1 MTAAGASA
9 APSLPDRRGQVFEN
23 PVTGERAVVLSDPR
37 VQAQGVLVSHLFVK
51 PGGRVSVKHRHPN
64 LTERFR
70 VLHGEV
76 GFLVGDEE
84 RVLGPGELA
93 EVPPETLHDWWQVG
107 AEEAQVLVEVEPGE
121 RFVEMV
127 GAFFGLARDGKVD
140 KKGVPHPLQLAVS
153 ATHYSDVIVVAT
165 PPPWV
170 QKLLFGVLAPIGRR
184 RGLRP
189 TYDRYLSSDVVV
201 EPDPGVLALLTPE
214 GRLAPPDRPSARP

>member
-1 MTAAGASA
+1 MSGASA
-9 APSLPDRRGQVFEN
+9 ASPALPDRRGQVFEN
-23 PVTGERAVVLSDPR
+23 PVTGERAIVLSDPR
-37 VQAQGVLVSHLFVK
+37 VQPQGVLVSHLFIA
-51 PGGRVSVKHRHPN
+51 PGGRVSVKHRHPS

-76 GFLVGDEE
+76 GFLIGAEE
-84 RVLGPGELA
+84 RVLGPGEAA
-93 EVPPETLHDWWQVG
+93 EVPPDTLHDWWQVG
-107 AEEAQVLVEVEPGE
+107 TEEAQVLVEVEPGE

-153 ATHYSDVIVVAT
+153 AKGYSDVMVVAT

-189 TYDRYLSSDVVV
+189 TYERYLNSDVVV
-201 EPDPGVLALLTPE
+201 ELDPEALALLTPE
-214 GRLAPPDRPSARP
+214 GRLVLPGPPPAAP